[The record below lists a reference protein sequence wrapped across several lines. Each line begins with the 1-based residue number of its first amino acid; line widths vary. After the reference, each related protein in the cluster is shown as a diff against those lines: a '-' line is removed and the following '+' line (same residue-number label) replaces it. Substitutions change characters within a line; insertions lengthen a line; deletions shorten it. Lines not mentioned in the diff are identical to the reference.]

1 MEFQKTF
8 IESIK
13 KEHGTSL
20 KYEVYVQY
28 YYKFLRLFRENDPK
42 APKSGFSTLSDYN
55 DHIDREFSKLLKE
68 NDIEVILK
76 NS

>member
-13 KEHGTSL
+13 KEHGASL
-20 KYEVYVQY
+20 KYDDYVQY
-28 YYKFLRLFRENDPK
+28 YYKFGRLYRENDPK
-42 APKSGFSTLSDYN
+42 APKSGFSTLSDYS
-55 DHIDREFSKLLKE
+55 DHINREFSKLLKE
-68 NDIEVILK
+68 NGVSIIRK